1 MRLEDADWVD
11 LKKERIA
18 IDETSPVTPM
28 TALVIDADGHL
39 TYMGEDGCRRRIV
52 GDPELLARLQ
62 QLQGKDWLTA
72 MSTAIDS
79 CSWSRQTSQDQPKV
93 SSFFGLNE
101 SFDRWAVLLAFLMT
115 SKAILKS
122 WTQCFSLA

>member
-11 LKKERIA
+11 MNEELIA

-39 TYMGEDGCRRRIV
+39 TYMGEDGCRRQIV

-62 QLQGKDWLTA
+62 ELQGKDCTDGDGDWQL
-72 MSTAIDS
+72 
-79 CSWSRQTSQDQPKV
+79 
-93 SSFFGLNE
+93 
-101 SFDRWAVLLAFLMT
+101 
-115 SKAILKS
+115 
-122 WTQCFSLA
+122 